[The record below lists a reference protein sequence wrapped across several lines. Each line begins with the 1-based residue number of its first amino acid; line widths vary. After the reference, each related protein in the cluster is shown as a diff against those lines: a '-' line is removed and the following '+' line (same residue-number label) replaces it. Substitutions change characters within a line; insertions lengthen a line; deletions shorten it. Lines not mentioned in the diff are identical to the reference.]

1 MKRFLVIL
9 GFLLCTVS
17 VCIAQDVRQVTGK
30 VVDKTDPLAGV
41 NVVNLN
47 EKELGTV
54 TDANG
59 HYSIRAVKGDR
70 LQFSYIG
77 METKEVLAD
86 KSVINITLSENTLLL
101 DEVVAIGYGTSTK
114 KDLTGAVA
122 SIKLEDSP
130 ITTMPTVNLLES
142 LKGNLPGVDI
152 GMASSAGGEPSLN
165 IRGQNSISASNAPL
179 LVVDGIIGGNF
190 SELNPQDIASI
201 DVLKDASSA
210 AVYGSRAANGV
221 IIVTT
226 KRGKTDKPTTNFNMY
241 YGIQSWTRK
250 PKLMNGEKY
259 NQFRKDQAIADGA
272 SGVDLNLEYI
282 LLPKEYAA
290 YQAGSE
296 INWLDEI
303 TQYAPTQNYQLS
315 VSGANDMVNYY
326 VSANYLDQE
335 GLIVGDKY
343 SRASFLAKMDV
354 NLSKWIKM
362 GVNLSGNIQDYSGIA
377 ANTYSATYI
386 SPWGF
391 RNSTFSGY
399 EDWMEVFPGGNT
411 SWANPLKDTRNVDDK
426 DIRNH
431 FNSKAFVEVR
441 LPWINGLSW
450 RVNANYNL
458 SQIKE
463 ARFYHE
469 NYYVET
475 LKESEIQ
482 NPLQFLKDAN
492 GYNKNTNGK
501 SWLLN
506 QILNYNK
513 AFGEHR
519 IDLTFMSERQR
530 SNEDG
535 SEAKALDFKEAGTT
549 VLGYNSIELGAADK
563 RGIDTWNTQSSSLAY
578 LGRINYVWKDRYHAS
593 FSFRR
598 DGFSAFAEGF
608 KYGNFK
614 SAALAWTASE
624 EDFMKNEIL
633 NYLKLRFSYGE
644 NGNPAIENYATFPK
658 VATGQYIFGEAYT
671 KTLYQKT
678 LANKALGWEKT
689 NAFNLGADF
698 GLFTNR
704 LMGNVEYYNS
714 VTTDLLITRRLPATS
729 GYTTIFDN
737 MGKVANW
744 GLEIGLHSVN
754 IETKDFQWGT
764 DVSFWLNRNKIKS
777 LYGID
782 SNKDGKEDDDISNG
796 WFIGKSLG
804 AVYDYTFDGIVQE
817 SDIEYQK
824 KYNMKPGDVKFVDLD
839 NNGKIDAND
848 KSVIG
853 YSKPNFT
860 VNMRNTLSYKNVQLF
875 FSLNWIS
882 GGGKNNYYIL
892 NNERAM
898 VPNITQT
905 ACNWLDQEYWTPEH
919 PSNKI
924 PRVNYSQQSYKY
936 GFHQARDFVRL
947 QDITLSYTLNQK
959 LLDKTQFFTNA
970 KLFVSGKNLLTF
982 SGWSGMDPETGQRIG
997 EGEPSFK
1004 TFSFGLN
1011 VSF

>member
-17 VCIAQDVRQVTGK
+17 VCIAQNVRQVTGK
-30 VVDKTDPLAGV
+30 VVDKIDPLAGV
-41 NVVNLN
+41 NIVNLN
-47 EKELGTV
+47 EKNLGTV
-54 TDANG
+54 TDAKG
-59 HYSIRAVKGDR
+59 HYSIRAAKGDR

-77 METKEVLAD
+77 MVTKEVLAD

-179 LVVDGIIGGNF
+179 LVVDGIIGGSF
-190 SELNPQDIASI
+190 SGLNPQDIATI

-226 KRGKTDKPTTNFNMY
+226 KRGKTGKPSVNFNMY
-241 YGIQSWTRK
+241 YGIQSWTRR

-259 NQFRKDQAIADGA
+259 NQFRKDQKIADGG
-272 SGVDLNLEYI
+272 SGVDLNVEYL
-282 LLPKEYAA
+282 LLPKEFEA

-296 INWLDEI
+296 IDWLDEI

-315 VSGANDMVNYY
+315 VSGANEKINYY
-326 VSANYLDQE
+326 VSANYLNQK
-335 GLIVGDKY
+335 GITIGDDY

-354 NLSKWIKM
+354 NLSEWIKI
-362 GVNLSGNIQDYSGIA
+362 GANLSGNTQDYSGIA
-377 ANTYSATYI
+377 ATSYSATYI

-391 RNSTFSGY
+391 RNSTFAGY

-411 SWANPLKDTRNVDDK
+411 SWANPLRDTQNVDDK
-426 DIRNH
+426 NIRNN
-431 FNSKAFVEVR
+431 FSGKAFMEVR
-441 LPWINGLSW
+441 LPWIEGLSW

-458 SQIKE
+458 SQTQE

-482 NPLQFLKDAN
+482 NPSQFLKDAN
-492 GYNKNTNGK
+492 GYSKNSNGN

-513 AFGEHR
+513 TIGEHR
-519 IDLTFMSERQR
+519 FDVTFMSERQR
-530 SNEDG
+530 SKSDG
-535 SEAKALDFKEAGTT
+535 SNATARDFKEAGTT
-549 VLGYNSIELGAADK
+549 VLGYNSLELGASDK

-593 FSFRR
+593 LSFRR

-624 EDFMKNEIL
+624 EDFMENDLL

-644 NGNPAIENYATFPK
+644 NGNPSIGSYATYPK
-658 VATGQYIFGEAYT
+658 VATGQYIFGETYV
-671 KTLYQKT
+671 KSLYQSS
-678 LANKALGWEKT
+678 LANRALGWEKT
-689 NAFNLGADF
+689 NAFNIGADF

-704 LMGNVEYYNS
+704 LTGNVEYYNS
-714 VTTDLLITRRLPATS
+714 VTTDLLITRRLPSTS

-764 DVSFWLNRNKIKS
+764 DVSFWMNRNKIKS

-782 SNKDGKEDDDISNG
+782 SNKDGKEDDDISNS

-804 AVYDYTFDGIVQE
+804 AIYDYTFDGIVQE
-817 SDIEYQK
+817 SDVEYQK
-824 KYNMKPGDVKFVDLD
+824 
-839 NNGKIDAND
+839 
-848 KSVIG
+848 
-853 YSKPNFT
+853 T
-860 VNMRNTLSYKNVQLF
+860 
-875 FSLNWIS
+875 
-882 GGGKNNYYIL
+882 
-892 NNERAM
+892 
-898 VPNITQT
+898 
-905 ACNWLDQEYWTPEH
+905 
-919 PSNKI
+919 
-924 PRVNYSQQSYKY
+924 
-936 GFHQARDFVRL
+936 
-947 QDITLSYTLNQK
+947 
-959 LLDKTQFFTNA
+959 
-970 KLFVSGKNLLTF
+970 
-982 SGWSGMDPETGQRIG
+982 
-997 EGEPSFK
+997 
-1004 TFSFGLN
+1004 
-1011 VSF
+1011 

>member
-1 MKRFLVIL
+1 M
-9 GFLLCTVS
+9 
-17 VCIAQDVRQVTGK
+17 
-30 VVDKTDPLAGV
+30 
-41 NVVNLN
+41 
-47 EKELGTV
+47 
-54 TDANG
+54 
-59 HYSIRAVKGDR
+59 
-70 LQFSYIG
+70 
-77 METKEVLAD
+77 
-86 KSVINITLSENTLLL
+86 
-101 DEVVAIGYGTSTK
+101 
-114 KDLTGAVA
+114 
-122 SIKLEDSP
+122 
-130 ITTMPTVNLLES
+130 
-142 LKGNLPGVDI
+142 
-152 GMASSAGGEPSLN
+152 
-165 IRGQNSISASNAPL
+165 
-179 LVVDGIIGGNF
+179 
-190 SELNPQDIASI
+190 
-201 DVLKDASSA
+201 
-210 AVYGSRAANGV
+210 
-221 IIVTT
+221 
-226 KRGKTDKPTTNFNMY
+226 
-241 YGIQSWTRK
+241 
-250 PKLMNGEKY
+250 
-259 NQFRKDQAIADGA
+259 
-272 SGVDLNLEYI
+272 
-282 LLPKEYAA
+282 
-290 YQAGSE
+290 
-296 INWLDEI
+296 
-303 TQYAPTQNYQLS
+303 
-315 VSGANDMVNYY
+315 
-326 VSANYLDQE
+326 
-335 GLIVGDKY
+335 
-343 SRASFLAKMDV
+343 
-354 NLSKWIKM
+354 
-362 GVNLSGNIQDYSGIA
+362 
-377 ANTYSATYI
+377 
-386 SPWGF
+386 
-391 RNSTFSGY
+391 
-399 EDWMEVFPGGNT
+399 
-411 SWANPLKDTRNVDDK
+411 
-426 DIRNH
+426 
-431 FNSKAFVEVR
+431 
-441 LPWINGLSW
+441 
-450 RVNANYNL
+450 
-458 SQIKE
+458 
-463 ARFYHE
+463 
-469 NYYVET
+469 
-475 LKESEIQ
+475 
-482 NPLQFLKDAN
+482 
-492 GYNKNTNGK
+492 
-501 SWLLN
+501 
-506 QILNYNK
+506 
-513 AFGEHR
+513 
-519 IDLTFMSERQR
+519 
-530 SNEDG
+530 
-535 SEAKALDFKEAGTT
+535 
-549 VLGYNSIELGAADK
+549 
-563 RGIDTWNTQSSSLAY
+563 
-578 LGRINYVWKDRYHAS
+578 WKDRYHAS

-704 LMGNVEYYNS
+704 LTGNVEYYNS

-824 KYNMKPGDVKFVDLD
+824 KYNMKPGDAKFVDLD

-860 VNMRNTLSYKNVQLF
+860 VNMRNTLSYKNFQLF

-947 QDITLSYTLNQK
+947 QDITLSYTLNKK